1 METLKF
7 VCGSFSSWNY
17 KSAQWL
23 SGYHEIK
30 LRAKV
35 RRVYCVF
42 KMQNGIFQLEVVIW
56 LHTLGFMDKDTEA
69 SKKEM
74 FFVLKP

>member
-1 METLKF
+1 MELQK
-7 VCGSFSSWNY
+7 C
-17 KSAQWL
+17 KMI

-30 LRAKV
+30 LWEKV
-35 RRVYCVF
+35 RRAYCIF
-42 KMQNGIFQLEVVIW
+42 KRQNGIFQLEVVIW